1 MLSDAAFGAAAGL
14 ASCLSFGSF
23 AVPIKNPKVMAAK
36 VDPVMFQCYKTTA
49 CFLSSFLVLAYVDF
63 KFTWWGVLGAS
74 IWVFNGIFA
83 IMAVQMAGLGV
94 SQSLWSGLSIFVSFI
109 WGAYVFHEPI
119 KDYNV
124 SIAGLMVMALG
135 MMGIGYASSPKPQ
148 TAIPL
153 RRPRHEHD
161 EEDATPLITDEDGQ
175 SSGSE
180 DSLTHRKESQGSSDG
195 SIGADS
201 FEADGSQMVVRPAG
215 NGKYSFRNQRRA
227 TGLLCAV
234 YVGVANGSFMVPFK
248 KVPNTV
254 KGIEYL
260 PSFGIGAMLVT
271 VGIVTVYFCYIK
283 LALGKEVP
291 SFQWEVA
298 HKPAFL
304 TGILWSLGN
313 FFSIYATQYLGL
325 AVGWPLVQC
334 QLIVSTTWSI
344 VYFKELT
351 DPPSIAC
358 FALSSIAVLAGV
370 IMLGLFGL

>member
-1 MLSDAAFGAAAGL
+1 MSLIRVIRRANKKSEGD
-14 ASCLSFGSF
+14 GS
-23 AVPIKNPKVMAAK
+23 K

-175 SSGSE
+175 SS
-180 DSLTHRKESQGSSDG
+180 
-195 SIGADS
+195 
-201 FEADGSQMVVRPAG
+201 G